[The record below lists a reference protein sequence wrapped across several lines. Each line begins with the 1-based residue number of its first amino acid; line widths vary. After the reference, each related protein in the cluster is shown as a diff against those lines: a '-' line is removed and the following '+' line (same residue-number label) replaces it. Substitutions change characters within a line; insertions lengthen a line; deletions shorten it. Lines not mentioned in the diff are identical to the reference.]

1 VSGRD
6 NGDNAA
12 DRNRVEAKRDVSERH
27 SEVSLAAWRES
38 AALAACRK
46 ALWEVL
52 VYCKTF
58 NSVVDPEANMT
69 FVNAGKQD
77 VGHFIMA
84 KIAEADPQRL
94 FQMMTE
100 AQQDEKRQ
108 KLEHKAAQRTAK
120 EKSEAEDNS

>member
-1 VSGRD
+1 
-6 NGDNAA
+6 
-12 DRNRVEAKRDVSERH
+12 
-27 SEVSLAAWRES
+27 
-38 AALAACRK
+38 
-46 ALWEVL
+46 
-52 VYCKTF
+52 
-58 NSVVDPEANMT
+58 VDPEANMT